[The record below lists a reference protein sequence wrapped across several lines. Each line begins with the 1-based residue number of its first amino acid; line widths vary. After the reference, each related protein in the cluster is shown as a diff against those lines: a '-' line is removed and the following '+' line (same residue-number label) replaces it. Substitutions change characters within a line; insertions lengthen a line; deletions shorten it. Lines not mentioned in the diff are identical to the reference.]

1 MRFKD
6 LRVARD
12 LWRAGVSDLPSMA
25 AEVASEAARKSGIAS
40 RAIERACK
48 RFKYGRFD
56 RRWLRTAPDGTCYY
70 DFNGAKV
77 AYDPRYPLYKV
88 FIDSLMVYCLHDD
101 VYDKELMLNM
111 DYMWEGAYGYTGDGI
126 DVRVW
131 PGDVVIDAGAWIGD
145 FSAYAAAVGATAY
158 AFEPT
163 PDLFAMLERTA
174 ALNGRAGEMGGQA
187 ECGPEAHCGAIAPV
201 QAGLGDGEGELTF
214 YVSAEAGGKSEGNR
228 FTPWADGT
236 ESITARVTTL
246 DAFVRERGLERVDFI
261 KADIE
266 GFERNMLMGAQQTLR
281 RFAPRLALCTY
292 HLPDDPE
299 VMVRL
304 ILEANP
310 DYRIVQLG
318 KKLFA
323 EV

>member
-1 MRFKD
+1 
-6 LRVARD
+6 
-12 LWRAGVSDLPSMA
+12 MA
-25 AEVASEAARKSGIAS
+25 ALVVAEAAKKSGIAPQ
-40 RAIERACK
+40 AVDRACK

-56 RRWLRTAPDGTCYY
+56 RRWLRTGAGGTRYY
-70 DFNGAKV
+70 DFRGARV

-88 FIDSLMVYCLHDD
+88 FIDSLMVYCLHND
-101 VYDKELMLNM
+101 VYDRELARNM
-111 DYMWEGAYGYTGDGI
+111 DYMWEGAYGYTGDGV
-126 DVRVW
+126 DVRVR
-131 PGDVVIDAGAWIGD
+131 PGDTVIDAGAWIGD

-163 PDLFAMLERTA
+163 PDLFALLEQTA
-174 ALNGRAGEMGGQA
+174 TLNRPE
-187 ECGPEAHCGAIAPV
+187 ESNPEARRGSIIPV
-201 QAGLGDGEGELTF
+201 QAGLGDSEGELAF
-214 YVSAEAGGKSEGNR
+214 YVATEECNSEGNR
-228 FTPWADGT
+228 FAPRR
-236 ESITARVTTL
+236 ESAPITARITTL

-266 GFERNMLMGAQQTLR
+266 GFERNMLAGAQETLR

-292 HLPDDPE
+292 HLPDDPQ
-299 VMVRL
+299 VMARL

-310 DYRIVQLG
+310 NYRIVQLG